1 MSNLIIA
8 NPATFRT
15 PSYQRDT
22 DTRRADKIAEA
33 FDLSSFGTVTVSRR
47 KDGHLY
53 IVDGKHRSTAA
64 VKNGLEG
71 VPTLVLDGLTEEQEA
86 AKFLKLN
93 ETKTVSA
100 VDKFKAQ
107 VIAGE
112 REQIEINSIVKAHG
126 WTVNAAKTDGN
137 IAAVKALETVFRGAG
152 ELPSSAGFAL
162 LDTTLDTVTQAWQMN
177 SDGTTASMI
186 VALGKVLG
194 RYSRGV
200 DQQTMVK
207 KLRATTPASLLGRA
221 NGNAK
226 VRGVSVRE
234 SLAEILVNTYNM
246 KLRKNVLPSWEF
258 RK

>member
-100 VDKFKAQ
+100 VDRK
-107 VIAGE
+107 
-112 REQIEINSIVKAHG
+112 
-126 WTVNAAKTDGN
+126 
-137 IAAVKALETVFRGAG
+137 
-152 ELPSSAGFAL
+152 
-162 LDTTLDTVTQAWQMN
+162 
-177 SDGTTASMI
+177 
-186 VALGKVLG
+186 
-194 RYSRGV
+194 
-200 DQQTMVK
+200 
-207 KLRATTPASLLGRA
+207 
-221 NGNAK
+221 
-226 VRGVSVRE
+226 SV
-234 SLAEILVNTYNM
+234 V
-246 KLRKNVLPSWEF
+246 
-258 RK
+258 